1 MSDEDLSSVL
11 TDLATELVAT
21 FPSGDRSDAAAL
33 LQDCLLPWE
42 LRNYHGHPRP
52 DTLKA
57 LVTENL
63 RSVLDAAA
71 PDDRLDTLRYRVRL
85 ARSQALEGEAM
96 QLALQRYG
104 LDNPQVRSAVQDR
117 LPTATPVADH
127 QQLAERLAVVESQL
141 DNVQYAGTL
150 QLDRSRPEDGLR
162 LEAILQRARR
172 TIDIARTGSFDLV
185 DGPLAAELR
194 MLGAKPAEIDLH

>member
-11 TDLATELVAT
+11 TDLATELAAT
-21 FPSGDRSDAAAL
+21 FPSGDRGDAAAL

-71 PDDRLDTLRYRVRL
+71 PDDRLDTLRHRVRL
-85 ARSQALEGEAM
+85 ARSQALEGGPCSSPCNATDSTIP
-96 QLALQRYG
+96 RF
-104 LDNPQVRSAVQDR
+104 V
-117 LPTATPVADH
+117 LPFEIACQQPPLLPATGNWRND
-127 QQLAERLAVVESQL
+127 
-141 DNVQYAGTL
+141 
-150 QLDRSRPEDGLR
+150 
-162 LEAILQRARR
+162 
-172 TIDIARTGSFDLV
+172 
-185 DGPLAAELR
+185 
-194 MLGAKPAEIDLH
+194 

>member
-11 TDLATELVAT
+11 TDLATELAAT
-21 FPSGDRSDAAAL
+21 FPSGDRGDAAAL

-71 PDDRLDTLRYRVRL
+71 PDDRLDTLRHRVRL

-104 LDNPQVRSAVQDR
+104 LDNPQVRSAVRNR
-117 LPTATPVADH
+117 LPTATPVAGH
-127 QQLAERLAVVESQL
+127 RQLAERLAVVASQL
-141 DNVQYAGTL
+141 DDVEYAEAQ
-150 QLDRSRPEDGLR
+150 QLGRAPEDGPP